1 MNFNNQKF
9 ITKGVDLNIN
19 PLLQSFMWSLIEAM
33 PKSKDYLQVFEF
45 SQKDGKQKITHIQ
58 EEPEYKREY
67 LLKDAPIFIG
77 KIFVIDD
84 KTHST
89 MLLAEEY

>member
-1 MNFNNQKF
+1 MK
-9 ITKGVDLNIN
+9 TG
-19 PLLQSFMWSLIEAM
+19 EH
-33 PKSKDYLQVFEF
+33 
-45 SQKDGKQKITHIQ
+45 GGQKIAHIQ

-67 LLKDAPIFIG
+67 LLNSDIPIFIG

-89 MLLAEEY
+89 MLLASEY